1 MLRASPALVQ
11 QPLPQA
17 GADLGP
23 AAHAHAHARAA
34 PTPRK
39 RRPLLPQQPTRCAN
53 AAHDAA
59 VPSDTGHGG
68 AAHGPQLPA
77 LRANAALE
85 QLPPL
90 QADEEKSRQTQ
101 DPNASFCLRFRLNSI
116 EPTPER
122 LPLQPQQP
130 SGLLPLQPQQQMLRA
145 YAALE
150 QQPPRQAVA
159 GLGVAAH
166 AHAHARAVPAPR
178 SRLPLQ
184 PQQPRLRATAAH
196 DAAALG
202 GTDHGGAAHGAAGAS
217 TPARAGPAAR
227 QPHRL
232 PAVAAL
238 RAEGARLA
246 AARAVNTSY
255 CWDRARIR
263 ADTDAALA
271 GGLAG
276 VLAGARGLRPTK
288 PHVPLL
294 LLIFAASPELHQ
306 LVSVLGGLRLRL
318 HGDFVPCADKPF
330 SKAYQRYTAAVN
342 AALAKDHAAGNVVLL
357 DNRVQALLKRL
368 RAHTSPLG
376 LVMPNGWRKAR
387 LTFNASHGD
396 SGRYFGSLNWAMSQC
411 EAPSF
416 PDASVDGV
424 AVLAQIVL
432 SVLDAYPGCTPHI
445 ATSDVSSA
453 FNNIPLSDEL
463 ALLAAARLL
472 DPDCP
477 VGALPAAT
485 AITVQGNFGMAAM
498 PAAFRVCTE
507 HARRLA
513 HHPDTEWWRRPW
525 HLVRAP
531 AVAPPVAPLRRSLR
545 QREAVDDRDSQ
556 STARATP
563 PPRTAAWLAIYVDDA
578 AAVGKDFAQTTVR
591 MRSWNRAVE
600 AVLDPL
606 ASNAV
611 HGLVGAAGAD
621 DFSPAVSAAKL
632 TPPATTAIFL
642 GWEFDCAAMPPV
654 MRLSRRGWTK
664 VVHVLHNVLDAPDV
678 AFADLRS
685 AVGTLQHYTAARPRT
700 AVFLNGF
707 RAGLHASGPNGRVQ
721 MRNAISDRRW
731 WLSFIDAAH
740 CNQDLVEMPLAHVVD
755 DPRAEYTMATD
766 ASGDGGGGWM
776 ATGHGIDGVLYS
788 WAWPWSDEDRAAS
801 AAATP
806 DQPYCINELE
816 LAAHLV
822 VALELPECTN
832 NSTVLALLDNQVSIA
847 WCERHR
853 GRSRGSAQM
862 LQALATTSIQRRQRH
877 FYKYLSSSANVVA
890 DGASRF
896 AFLQSHQAQAEY
908 AALLPTHAPASA
920 LHPRQPRP
928 STLALVR
935 LLLAGQGDGALQDL
949 WQHGCAEFH
958 IG

>member
-1 MLRASPALVQ
+1 M
-11 QPLPQA
+11 
-17 GADLGP
+17 
-23 AAHAHAHARAA
+23 HARAA
-34 PTPRK
+34 PLPRK
-39 RRPLLPQQPTRCAN
+39 PPQPHAQQPLLRAD
-53 AAHDAA
+53 AAHVDAVQGGTDHDGA
-59 VPSDTGHGG
+59 ATGAAGHGG
-68 AAHGPQLPA
+68 ADLGAATHAREHARAAPKPRRPQPLQA
-77 LRANAALE
+77 QHARLRANAAL
-85 QLPPL
+85 
-90 QADEEKSRQTQ
+90 
-101 DPNASFCLRFRLNSI
+101 
-116 EPTPER
+116 
-122 LPLQPQQP
+122 
-130 SGLLPLQPQQQMLRA
+130 
-145 YAALE
+145 
-150 QQPPRQAVA
+150 
-159 GLGVAAH
+159 
-166 AHAHARAVPAPR
+166 
-178 SRLPLQ
+178 
-184 PQQPRLRATAAH
+184 
-196 DAAALG
+196 DAAAHR
-202 GTDHGGAAHGAAGAS
+202 GTALGGAAHGAADHGGAGPGAAALAS
-217 TPARAGPAAR
+217 AHARAAPKLHR
-227 QPHRL
+227 PLLLPVQPPPPHRL
-232 PAVAAL
+232 PAVATL
-238 RAEGARLA
+238 RADGARLA
-246 AARAVNTSY
+246 AARDVSTSY

-276 VLAGARGLRPTK
+276 VLARARGLRPTK

-294 LLIFAASPELHQ
+294 LLIFAASPELDL
-306 LVSVLGGLRLRL
+306 LVSVLRGLQLRL
-318 HGDFVPCADKPF
+318 HSDFVPSPDKPF
-330 SKAYQRYTAAVN
+330 SKTYRRYTAAVN

-357 DNRVQALLKRL
+357 DNRVQALLKGL

-376 LVMPNGWRKAR
+376 LVLPNGWRKAR

-396 SGRYFGSLNWAMSQC
+396 GGSYFGSLNWAMTQC
-411 EAPSF
+411 DAPSF

-432 SVLDAYPGCTPHI
+432 SVLAAYPGCTPHI
-445 ATSDVSSA
+445 STSDVSSA

-477 VGALPAAT
+477 AGALPAAT

-513 HHPDTEWWRRPW
+513 HHPDVEWWRRPW

-531 AVAPPVAPLRRSLR
+531 AVAPPVAPARRSLR
-545 QREAVDDRDSQ
+545 QQQALDHHDTQRPLL
-556 STARATP
+556 ARLL
-563 PPRTAAWLAIYVDDA
+563 PRTTAWLAIYVDDA
-578 AAVGKDFAQTTVR
+578 AAVGKDHAQTSAR

-606 ASNAV
+606 ASNAIN
-611 HGLVGAAGAD
+611 GLQGTAGAD
-621 DFSPAVSAAKL
+621 DFSPAVSATKL
-632 TPPATTAIFL
+632 TPPATTATFL
-642 GWEFDCAAMPPV
+642 GWEFDCAAVPPV

-664 VVHVLHNVLDAPDV
+664 VIHVLHNVLDAPDV
-678 AFADLRS
+678 AFGDLRS

-707 RAGLHASGPNGRVQ
+707 RASLYASGPNGRAQ
-721 MRNAISDRRW
+721 MRNAVCDRRW
-731 WLSFIDAAH
+731 WLSFLDAAH
-740 CNQDLVEMPLAHVVD
+740 RNQDLVEMPLTHVVD
-755 DPRAEYTMATD
+755 EPLAEYTMATD

-776 ATGHGIDGVLYS
+776 ATGQGIDGVQFS
-788 WAWPWSDEDRAAS
+788 WAWAWSDEDRAAS

-806 DQPYCINELE
+806 GQPYCINELE

-832 NSTVLALLDNQVSIA
+832 NATILALLDNQVAIA

-853 GRSRGSAQM
+853 GCSKGSAQM
-862 LQALATTSIQRRQRH
+862 LQALATITILRRQRH

-896 AFLQSHQAQAEY
+896 AFLQNHQAQADY

-928 STLALVR
+928 STMALVR
-935 LLLAGQGDGALQDL
+935 QLLAGQGEAALQDL
-949 WQHGCAEFH
+949 WQLGCAEFH